1 MMRILTETKYN
12 LLLQN
17 KELLKQED
25 INLTFTDEAIEEIA
39 LCNFCA
45 IKESLFITNIS
56 VRTVQSFF
64 GKYWS
69 T

>member
-25 INLTFTDEAIEEIA
+25 IDLTFTDEAIEEIA
-39 LCNFCA
+39 SCNFCA
-45 IKESLFITNIS
+45 IKELLFTNNTSI
-56 VRTVQSFF
+56 RTVQSFF